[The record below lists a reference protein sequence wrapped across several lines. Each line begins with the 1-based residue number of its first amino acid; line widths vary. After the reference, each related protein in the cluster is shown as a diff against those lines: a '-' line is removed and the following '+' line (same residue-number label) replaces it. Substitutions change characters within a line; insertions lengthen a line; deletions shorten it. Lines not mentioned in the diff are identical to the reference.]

1 MNSSTPVVFLHGF
14 ATSTDRTWR
23 EPGWFDLVTEGGRR
37 PVGID
42 LLGHGSSPK
51 PHEPEAYAALTD
63 LVIDKLPVS
72 ADGSAIRQID
82 MVGYSLGARTALDI
96 AIRHPDLID
105 RLVLGGVGENLV
117 RGGSQSDM
125 TADHHETDNHETDN
139 HESDN
144 VGYRFEGLISSA
156 DNDPEALAALRTW
169 MADNAQ
175 SFTAE
180 QLAEVK
186 SRCLLVIGDED
197 FVGRPE
203 PLADL
208 LGNADTVVL
217 PGVDHFSLPKQFAFI
232 DAALEF
238 LDAVPKW

>member
-1 MNSSTPVVFLHGF
+1 MANTSTPVVFLHGF
-14 ATSTDRTWR
+14 ATSTERTWR

-42 LLGHGSSPK
+42 LLGHGTARK
-51 PHEPEAYAALTD
+51 PHEPEAYSALTD
-63 LVIDKLPVS
+63 LVIDKLPLA

-82 MVGYSLGARTALDI
+82 VVGYSLGARTALDI
-96 AIRHPDLID
+96 AIRHPDLIR

-117 RGGSQSDM
+117 SGMGRPGSVDG
-125 TADHHETDNHETDN
+125 HP
-139 HESDN
+139 DN
-144 VGYRFEGLISSA
+144 VAYRFEGLISSA
-156 DNDPEALAALRTW
+156 DNDPEALAALSTW
-169 MADNAQ
+169 MAENTQ

-203 PLADL
+203 PLAEL
-208 LGNADTVVL
+208 LASADTIVL
-217 PGVDHFSLPKQFAFI
+217 PGVDHFSLPKQFPFI

-238 LDAVPKW
+238 LDAVPQW

>member
-1 MNSSTPVVFLHGF
+1 MVTTSTPVVFLHGF

-42 LLGHGSSPK
+42 LLGHGNAPK
-51 PHEPEAYAALTD
+51 PHEPDAYGALTD

-72 ADGSAIRQID
+72 VDGSAIRQID
-82 MVGYSLGARTALDI
+82 MVGYSLGARTALEI
-96 AIRHPDLID
+96 AIRQPDLVR
-105 RLVLGGVGENLV
+105 RLVLGGVGENLL
-117 RGGSQSDM
+117 RGSSLPGEVD
-125 TADHHETDNHETDN
+125 ANGEP
-139 HESDN
+139 DN
-144 VGYRFEGLISSA
+144 VAYRFEGLMSSA
-156 DNDPEALAALRTW
+156 DNDPEALAALSTW
-169 MADNAQ
+169 MADHTQ

-186 SRCLLVIGDED
+186 ARCLLVIGDED

-203 PLADL
+203 PLAEL
-208 LGNADTVVL
+208 LPDSQTVVL

>member
-42 LLGHGSSPK
+42 LLGHGNSPK

-96 AIRHPDLID
+96 AIRHPDLIH

-117 RGGSQSDM
+117 RGGGRPNIG
-125 TADHHETDNHETDN
+125 ADNDHPDN

-156 DNDPEALAALRTW
+156 DNDSQALAALRTW
-169 MADNAQ
+169 MADNSQ

-203 PLADL
+203 PLAEL
-208 LGNADTVVL
+208 LRNVDTVVL

-238 LDAVPKW
+238 LGAVPKW